1 MEQKFTRVHVVND
14 IGEARRKITQLEQR
28 GYVKEEIFVLAHD
41 RKRTEY
47 ISKHTHGNMVGI
59 TEEGVFNAVANLF
72 RSTGEGLRAKLR
84 AMGVSAGYAE
94 QLEREMD
101 MGKIVILAWSAT
113 IYDDKD
119 NHDPDITCFPPSSTY
134 VPLT

>member
-14 IGEARRKITQLEQR
+14 IGEASAKIGQLEQD
-28 GYVKEEIFVLAHD
+28 GYAKEEIFVLTHD

-47 ISKHTHGNMVGI
+47 ISKHTHGQMVGI
-59 TEEGVFNAVANLF
+59 AEEGVINAVANLF

-84 AMGVSAGYAE
+84 AMGISAGYAE

-101 MGKIVILAWSAT
+101 MGKIVILAWSGT
-113 IYDDKD
+113 IYDED
-119 NHDPDITCFPPSSTY
+119 NHDPDITYFPPSSTY